1 MSWHGVCT
9 NLRGPRMFDKC
20 AALRIPVGFLCS
32 KKESSCLAIYCRT
45 PGEGTAHTLQ
55 LKVQMHFCGTGD
67 TGIGRLVSV
76 IRICGRGGQVSG
88 YFGEVSICQYLS
100 FYVFVIDPE
109 LPYRKEGPF
118 QNAGPIVQDAAWMV
132 VLQACRPI
140 LNPRPPLFLCGFGH
154 RNYQRVSRPVR
165 SSIGRWCGGGC
176 IAPDEPRRRPR
187 SGRVR
192 SKILAGVTDVR
203 GGSDLRGFV

>member
-1 MSWHGVCT
+1 
-9 NLRGPRMFDKC
+9 
-20 AALRIPVGFLCS
+20 
-32 KKESSCLAIYCRT
+32 
-45 PGEGTAHTLQ
+45 
-55 LKVQMHFCGTGD
+55 MHFCGTGD

-132 VLQACRPI
+132 VLQAC
-140 LNPRPPLFLCGFGH
+140 LG
-154 RNYQRVSRPVR
+154 
-165 SSIGRWCGGGC
+165 
-176 IAPDEPRRRPR
+176 
-187 SGRVR
+187 
-192 SKILAGVTDVR
+192 
-203 GGSDLRGFV
+203 

>member
-165 SSIGRWCGGGC
+165 SYNTKLLIR
-176 IAPDEPRRRPR
+176 ITP
-187 SGRVR
+187 
-192 SKILAGVTDVR
+192 
-203 GGSDLRGFV
+203 